1 MGRVKLLIAIAQ
13 LQKPVIVIVFAFE
26 PNTLNI
32 LYQFFKLNSLISVS
46 FVDILLTETKK
57 RKAK

>member
-13 LQKPVIVIVFAFE
+13 FQKPVIVIVIAFE

-32 LYQFFKLNSLISVS
+32 FISIPLSELISVS
-46 FVDILLTETKK
+46 FVYILLTETKK
-57 RKAK
+57 KRKAK

>member
-13 LQKPVIVIVFAFE
+13 LQKPVIVIVIAFE

-32 LYQFFKLNSLISVS
+32 FISIPLSGLILVS